1 MQTRTLPLLA
11 ALLTLLAACEEKQVN
26 QGPAGT
32 NSADLVRQV
41 DLPNVIL
48 IVADD
53 LGWLDLGSYGND
65 FIETPHLDRLAAEGL
80 RFQES
85 YASGAI
91 CSPSRVAIQTGLTPA
106 RLGITEH
113 FHGPNTPKP
122 WQKVIPPDNE
132 PNLAARY
139 NTVAEEM
146 RRAGYARRL
155 HIGKWHAGGNG
166 PIVHGYSG
174 VYGDNGGYQLNSS
187 YHYPF
192 WPGINPQSNN
202 PYAEIIRDAK
212 SGDYLTDV
220 LTDRALREITEANA
234 QKSAFFLH
242 IDYFAPH
249 VPIDG
254 KADLTAKYTAKK
266 ATYAGAIDMDPE
278 YAAMVE
284 TIDANVGRIVDSLR
298 ALGIADNTLLLF
310 TSDNGGLAAREQP
323 PFDPHT
329 PATNNG
335 LLREGKGHVY
345 EGGIRVPMI
354 VWGKDVPGGRVSET
368 PHVGHDIFP
377 TLDDYVTGKVLED
390 IDGVSHAAEYRGGP
404 TAYTDRL
411 IYWHYPHYS
420 NQGGY
425 PKSTLRKGNYKAL
438 YDWGDSTVQLYNLR
452 GDLGETMDLY
462 GCGQWVADSLNTALM
477 QELKTARAKLPVR
490 NPGYRP

>member
-1 MQTRTLPLLA
+1 MRLLA
-11 ALLTLLAACEEKQVN
+11 TVTLALALATGCDEKLPIER
-26 QGPAGT
+26 PAGT
-32 NSADLVRQV
+32 NSAQLALKQ

-53 LGWLDLGSYGND
+53 LGWLDLGAYGND
-65 FIETPHLDRLAAEGL
+65 FIETPNLDRLAAEGL
-80 RFQES
+80 RFEES

-122 WQKVIPPDNE
+122 WQKIIPPNNE
-132 PNLAARY
+132 PNLAASY
-139 NTVAEEM
+139 NTIAEEM
-146 RRAGYARRL
+146 RRAGYGRRL

-192 WPGINPQSNN
+192 WPNINPNGTN
-202 PYAEIIRDAK
+202 PYAAIIRDARP
-212 SGDYLTDV
+212 GDYLTDV

-234 QKSAFFLH
+234 AKAAFFLH
-242 IDYFAPH
+242 VDYFAPH

-284 TIDANVGRIVDSLR
+284 TVDANVGRIVDSLR
-298 ALGIADNTLLLF
+298 ALGIADETLIIF
-310 TSDNGGLAAREQP
+310 TSDNGGLSSREQP

-335 LLREGKGHVY
+335 ILREGKGFVY
-345 EGGIRVPMI
+345 EGGLRVPMI
-354 VWGKDVPGGRVSET
+354 VWGKGVSGGRVSRT

-377 TLDDYVTGKVLED
+377 TVVDYVTGKVLED
-390 IDGVSHAAEYRGGP
+390 IDGVSHAAEYRGGGD
-404 TAYTDRL
+404 AYPERM

-425 PKSTLRKGNYKAL
+425 PMSTLRQGNYKAI
-438 YDWGDSTVQLYNLR
+438 YDWGDSTLQLYNLR

-462 GCGQWVADSLNTALM
+462 GCGQWVADSLNEQLFD
-477 QELKTARAKLPVR
+477 ELRAAKAKLPVR
-490 NPGYRP
+490 NPGYKP